1 MPGSDDALSP
11 AIARNRT
18 RGAAAGVSC
27 LCCGAPS
34 VAVLLDFGPQ
44 PPSNRF
50 VTPHARDDDAHPL
63 VVGQC
68 PECGLI
74 QLIDPMPSSMVKS
87 RYDWLAYNEPEGHL
101 DDLVARLCRLPGL
114 NPNSRIA
121 GLTYKD
127 DSTLARFKRAGY
139 ANTFRYDLAADLGLT
154 DPCAGLESVQ
164 GILSESLAS
173 RLAARHGTAEVLVAR
188 HVLEHAHRPDSFLR
202 ALARLVKPGA
212 YLVLELP
219 DCTKFVRACDYS
231 FIWEEHIAYFS
242 SRTLT
247 RLAHRADRTMH
258 ETWLYPYPLEDSLV
272 GVVRNRPPTG
282 STAGPEGL
290 EGALGEGRDFA
301 EGFAGLRE
309 RVRAAFRSWR
319 EQGKRAAIFGAGHL
333 AAKFVNLFSVRD
345 WLECVVD
352 DNPRKQA
359 LLMPGSRLP
368 IVGSAALGSGAID
381 VCLLSLNPE
390 SEQKVLAKNR
400 AFVERGGQFLSIFA
414 LSPRTVYKAPT
425 S

>member
-1 MPGSDDALSP
+1 MPGSDGALNP
-11 AIARNRT
+11 AIAREGT
-18 RGAAAGVSC
+18 QGAVAPVSC
-27 LCCGAPS
+27 VCCGIPS
-34 VAVLLDFGPQ
+34 VEVLLDFGPQ

-50 VTPHARDDDAHPL
+50 VRPDAPDEEAHPL

-74 QLIDPMPSSMVKS
+74 QLIDPMPFSMVKS
-87 RYDWLAYNEPEGHL
+87 HFDWVAYNEPEGHL
-101 DDLVARLCRLPGL
+101 DELVARLRGLPGL
-114 NPNSRIA
+114 SPDSRIT

-127 DSTLARFKRAGY
+127 DSTLARFNRAGY
-139 ANTFRYDLAADLGLT
+139 VNTFRYDLAADLGLG

-164 GILSESLAS
+164 AALSESLAS
-173 RLAARHGTAEVLVAR
+173 GLAARHGRAEVLVAR
-188 HVLEHAHRPDSFLR
+188 HVLEHAHDPTSFLG
-202 ALARLVKPGA
+202 AVAKLVKPGG
-212 YLVLELP
+212 YLVFELP

-242 SRTLT
+242 SHTLSK
-247 RLAHRADRTMH
+247 LVHNAGLMIH
-258 ETWLYPYPLEDSLV
+258 ETKLYPYPLEDSLV
-272 GVVRNRPPTG
+272 GVVRNQPPGTQP
-282 STAGPEGL
+282 AVREGL
-290 EGALGEGRDFA
+290 EAALGEGRNFA
-301 EGFAGLRE
+301 ERFSGLRE
-309 RVRAAFRSWR
+309 RLQTAFRSWR
-319 EQGKRAAIFGAGHL
+319 GRGKRTAIFGAGHL
-333 AAKFVNLFSVRD
+333 AAKFVNLFSLRE
-345 WLECVVD
+345 WLECIVD

-381 VCLLSLNPE
+381 LCLLSLNPE

-414 LSPRTVYKAPT
+414 LSPRTVYKAPI